1 MELPTALKA
10 LQSVETNSKK
20 LPQSDKQD
28 ASQSQSELFAFESD
42 FELIL
47 EKLVEMMQSTVDAM
61 QRENLGTTYDPT
73 SDHLELHLS
82 VCRYRCQCAA

>member
-20 LPQSDKQD
+20 LPQSDNQD

-47 EKLVEMMQSTVDAM
+47 EKLVEMQSTVDAM
-61 QRENLGTTYDPT
+61 QRENIGTTYDPT
-73 SDHLELHLS
+73 SDHLD
-82 VCRYRCQCAA
+82 QT